1 MKRANLKLA
10 ALTLITTL
18 AVTSVIGT
26 TVHAEE
32 KVTADQTV
40 AGKHKPITDEQLQKA
55 IGDRNPNNIK
65 IQAKFENTK
74 FKNQEISIIGTV
86 KTQQPKT
93 PENSSWFWGLWN
105 RFTTFVKNIFS

>member
-1 MKRANLKLA
+1 MKRANSKLS
-10 ALTLITTL
+10 ALTLITIL

-40 AGKHKPITDEQLQKA
+40 AGKHKPITNEQLQKA

-65 IQAKFENTK
+65 IQAKFENTNLK
-74 FKNQEISIIGTV
+74 SQGISITGTV
-86 KTQQPKT
+86 KTQPKA
-93 PENSSWFWGLWN
+93 PEKPSWFWN
-105 RFTTFVKNIFS
+105 RFTTFIKNIFS

>member
-1 MKRANLKLA
+1 MKQANSKLA

-32 KVTADQTV
+32 EVTPDQAV
-40 AGKHKPITDEQLQKA
+40 ARNHKPITNEQLQKTIENKNQNHITIQA
-55 IGDRNPNNIK
+55 RFGEDTIKSQGIK
-65 IQAKFENTK
+65 IL
-74 FKNQEISIIGTV
+74 GPV

-93 PENSSWFWGLWN
+93 PENSSWFWNLWT
-105 RFTTFVKNIFS
+105 RFTTFVKGIFS